1 MSDDAPIRVGFGLGS
16 NLGDQPGNIREALRL
31 LEARGIARL
40 DAVSRIYRTPPWGD
54 LDQGDFANACAVGW
68 TRLGAYELLA
78 AVKTIEADMGRT
90 PTRRWGPRLIDVD
103 ILFLGDHTLDDP
115 ELTLPHKEL
124 FSRAFVLRPLAE
136 ISPSLR
142 LDGASVAEAAARVEA
157 TGIALWEECPA
168 PGTEPQRRSPKV

>member
-1 MSDDAPIRVGFGLGS
+1 MTTAETRVGFGFGS
-16 NLGDQPGNIREALRL
+16 NLGDKPANIRRAVALVGQ
-31 LEARGIARL
+31 RGIARL

-54 LDQGDFANACAVGW
+54 LDQGDFANACALGW
-68 TRLGAYELLA
+68 TTLSPYELLA

-124 FSRAFVLRPLAE
+124 FSRAFVLKPLAE
-136 ISPSLR
+136 IAGDLT
-142 LDGASVAEAAARVEA
+142 LDGASVARAAEEVALD
-157 TGIALWEECPA
+157 GIGIWDEKSTDAE
-168 PGTEPQRRSPKV
+168 